1 MSEQNNDIEK
11 LIRLKRYEQPQEGYF
26 DDFLK
31 EFQDRQRSELLQQ
44 SARGLL
50 FERLGTYFSGFS
62 KRQWVYAGS
71 AAYAAVTV
79 GFFLVA
85 DTSSPPS
92 EPQVASASAAT
103 NTDSVAADESNLWNL
118 EKRIILEVEGD
129 PVNQQIATR
138 RQMMSVAPEWDASIL
153 PTSAHG
159 AIPVFVPVTSESTSE
174 ELDNRSVM
182 PPIGKAL

>member
-31 EFQDRQRSELLQQ
+31 EFQNRQRSELLQQ

-85 DTSSPPS
+85 DTTGSPS
-92 EPQVASASAAT
+92 APQVASASVASA
-103 NTDSVAADESNLWNL
+103 DGVAADESNLWNL

-129 PVNQQIATR
+129 PVNQQIASR

-153 PTSAHG
+153 PASAHG
-159 AIPVFVPVTSESTSE
+159 AIPVFVPVTSESTSV
-174 ELDNRSVM
+174 ELNDRSVS